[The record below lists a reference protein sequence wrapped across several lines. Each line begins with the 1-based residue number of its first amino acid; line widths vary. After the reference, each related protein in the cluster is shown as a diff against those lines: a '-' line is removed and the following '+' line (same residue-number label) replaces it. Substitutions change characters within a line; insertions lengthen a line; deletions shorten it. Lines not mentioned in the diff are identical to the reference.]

1 MSPLAV
7 GATYIAGLF
16 VSILALA
23 LRFWL
28 DPHMPQGFPYLTF
41 FPAVLLTGF
50 VFGVRQGAVVALL
63 SGLASW
69 YFFIPP
75 AGFDFSAGTL
85 LAMGLYVF
93 VVGTELSLIA
103 LMMHA
108 YRAETLALR
117 ETQRLADQQETMAQ
131 ELDHRLK
138 NIFATM
144 NAIIS
149 LSLRGVSSAEE
160 LAARLRERIGALGR
174 SNLLLRGFREGEEV
188 SLRTVIEQALEPF
201 SIVGTPRFSSVGPNI
216 PIGGQTLVVIGLI
229 LHELGTNAAKY
240 GALSVPAGRVSLSWR
255 KEAEPESGGEVL
267 IIDWKETGGPAP
279 KPSPATPR
287 GFGSTLMT
295 RVITSIGGH
304 TNIDYPETG
313 AFVRM
318 TLPTETLNPVIE
330 VS

>member
-16 VSILALA
+16 VFILALA

-108 YRAETLALR
+108 YRAEALALR

-255 KEAEPESGGEVL
+255 NEAEPESGGEVL

>member
-7 GATYIAGLF
+7 GATYAASLCIF
-16 VSILALA
+16 ILALA

-41 FPAVLLTGF
+41 FPAVLITGF
-50 VFGVRQGAVVALL
+50 VFGVRQGAAVAVL

-75 AGFDFSAGTL
+75 TGFDISVGTL

-103 LMMHA
+103 LMMRA
-108 YRAETLALR
+108 YRAEALAR
-117 ETQRLADQQETMAQ
+117 KETQRLAEQQETMAQ

-160 LAARLRERIGALGR
+160 LAARLRERVSALGR
-174 SNLLLRGFREGEEV
+174 SNLLLRGFRDGEEV
-188 SLRTVIEQALEPF
+188 SLRTVVEQALEPF
-201 SIVGTPRFSSVGPNI
+201 SIVGTSRFRSEGPNT

-255 KEAEPESGGEVL
+255 KDKEPESGGEVL
-267 IIDWKETGGPAP
+267 VIDWQETGGPPP
-279 KPSPATPR
+279 KPSPATSR

-295 RVITSIGGH
+295 RVIASVGGH
-304 TNIDYPETG
+304 TDIDYPETG
-313 AFVRM
+313 AFIRM
-318 TLPTETLNPVIE
+318 TLPTEMLNPVIE